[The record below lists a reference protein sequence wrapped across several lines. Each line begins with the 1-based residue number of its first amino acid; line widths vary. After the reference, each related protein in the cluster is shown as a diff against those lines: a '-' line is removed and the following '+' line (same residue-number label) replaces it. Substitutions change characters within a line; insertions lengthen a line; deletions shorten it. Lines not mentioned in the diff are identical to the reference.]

1 MRAFSS
7 LAILLAFVM
16 VPALAH
22 ERVEVGPFVFA
33 VGQLNEPSMAGEI
46 NGLDLI
52 IRRKADNS
60 PVVGAEKNITV
71 EIIGPSGQRR
81 VYKWSEDA
89 KDIYRLRPQP
99 GADRAGR
106 YQTKWILA
114 VPGQYQVRIF
124 GEIEGTAFDF
134 TVGGYTFN
142 IRDKSLFEVR

>member
-1 MRAFSS
+1 MRALLFA
-7 LAILLAFVM
+7 LLVLLAS
-16 VPALAH
+16 PSLAH

-33 VGQLNEPSMAGEI
+33 VGQLNEPAMAGEV

-60 PVVGAEKNITV
+60 PVVGAERSLAV

-81 VYKWSEDA
+81 VYKWSEDS
-89 KDIYRLRPQP
+89 KDIYRLRPQS

-114 VPGQYQVRIF
+114 VPGQYQVRVF
-124 GEIEGTAFDF
+124 GEIEGTRIDF
-134 TVGGYTFN
+134 TVGGPTFS
-142 IRDKSLFEVR
+142 IRDKSLFEIR

>member
-1 MRAFSS
+1 MRGFFGFVA
-7 LAILLAFVM
+7 LAVLMA
-16 VPALAH
+16 VPVFAH
-22 ERVEVGPFVFA
+22 ERVEVGPFIFA

-60 PVVGAEKNITV
+60 PVVGVEKNITV

-81 VYKWSEDA
+81 VYKWSEDG
-89 KDIYRLRPQP
+89 KDIYRLRPQS

-114 VPGQYQVRIF
+114 VPGQYQVRVF
-124 GEIEGTAFDF
+124 GEIEGTQIDF
-134 TVGGYTFN
+134 TVGGNTFN
-142 IRDKSLFEVR
+142 IRDKAMFEIK